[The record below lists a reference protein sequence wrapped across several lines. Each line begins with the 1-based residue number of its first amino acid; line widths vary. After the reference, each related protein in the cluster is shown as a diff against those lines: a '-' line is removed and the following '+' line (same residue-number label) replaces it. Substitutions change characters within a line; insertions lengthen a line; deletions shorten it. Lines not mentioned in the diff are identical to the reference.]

1 MATGSGDI
9 GVLSVVDGVRL
20 ASVAAGVRYQ
30 NRRDVVVIEIAE
42 GSTVAGTYTLNAF
55 CAAPVKIA
63 RQHLSDG
70 HGKCRYWL
78 INTGNANAGTGKQGK
93 IDALACCQALAD
105 LSGCQLSEV
114 LPFST
119 GVIGERLPAERIAAA
134 LPAALE
140 QLQADN
146 WLAAAKGI
154 LTTDTRPKGVT
165 RILTLG
171 GKTVTITGISKGAGM
186 IKPNM
191 ATMLSYVATDLQ
203 VDYETLQRLLN
214 AAVTRS
220 FNRITV
226 DGDTSTNDCCMLAAT
241 GRSGLAFA
249 ELNAEEQAE
258 FSSALNEVLQSLAIQ
273 IIEDAE
279 GASKFV
285 TIDVTGGGSE
295 KECLQVAYAVAE
307 SPLVKTALTAS
318 DPNWGRILAAVGR
331 AGINDLDVDK
341 VSVSLD
347 DVPLVEKGQ
356 LSADYS
362 EEKGQAVMDQ
372 EAITITIDLGR
383 GDVNERVWTSDLSEE
398 YVRINASYRS

>member
-1 MATGSGDI
+1 MATGTGDF
-9 GVLSVVDGVRL
+9 GVLSAVDGIRL
-20 ASVAAGVRYQ
+20 ASVEAGVRYK
-30 NRRDVVVIEIAE
+30 NRRDVVVVEVAE
-42 GSTVAGTYTLNAF
+42 GSTVAGAYTLNAF

-63 RQHLSDG
+63 RQHLSEN

-93 IDALACCQALAD
+93 VDALSCCEALAE
-105 LSGCQLSEV
+105 LTGCKSSEV

-119 GVIGERLPAERIAAA
+119 GVIGERLPADRIVAA
-134 LPAALE
+134 LPKAIAALE
-140 QLQADN
+140 ADN
-146 WLAAAKGI
+146 WLGAAKGI
-154 LTTDTRPKGVT
+154 LTTDTRPKGLS
-165 RILTLG
+165 RTLRLNG
-171 GKTVTITGISKGAGM
+171 QPVTITGISKGAGM

-191 ATMLSYVATDLQ
+191 ATMLAYVATDLN
-203 VDYETLQRLLN
+203 VDYEALQAMLSD
-214 AAVTRS
+214 AVLQS

-241 GRSGLAFA
+241 GRSGVAFA
-249 ELNAEEQAE
+249 ELSEKEQSA
-258 FSSALNEVLQSLAIQ
+258 FRTALNEVLQSLAIQ

-285 TIDVTGGGSE
+285 TIDVTGGGTSI
-295 KECLQVAYAVAE
+295 ECLQVAYAVAE

-331 AGINDLDVDK
+331 AGVSDLDVDK

-347 DVPLVEKGQ
+347 AVPLVERGQ

-362 EEKGQAVMDQ
+362 EEKGQAVMNQ

-383 GDVNERVWTSDLSEE
+383 GEERERVWTSDLSDE

>member
-1 MATGSGDI
+1 MATGTGDF
-9 GVLSVVDGVRL
+9 GVLSAVEGIRL
-20 ASVAAGVRYQ
+20 SSVEAGVRYQ
-30 NRRDVVVIEIAE
+30 NRRDVVVVEIAE
-42 GSTVAGTYTLNAF
+42 GSTVAGVYTLNAF

-63 RQHLSDG
+63 RQHLSDNQ
-70 HGKCRYWL
+70 GKCRYWL
-78 INTGNANAGTGKQGK
+78 INTGNANAGTGKQGAV
-93 IDALACCQALAD
+93 DALACCQSLAE
-105 LSGCQLSEV
+105 LAGCDPSEV

-119 GVIGERLPAERIAAA
+119 GVIGERLPAGRITAA
-134 LPAALE
+134 LHGALE
-140 QLQADN
+140 QLQPDN
-146 WLAAAKGI
+146 WLSAAKGI
-154 LTTDTRPKGVT
+154 LTTDTRPKGLT
-165 RILTLG
+165 RTLQLNG
-171 GKTVTITGISKGAGM
+171 RTVTITGISKGAGM

-191 ATMLSYVATDLQ
+191 ATMLAYVATDLS
-203 VDYETLQRLLN
+203 VDYAQLQALLSD
-214 AAVTRS
+214 AVSQS

-241 GRSGLAFA
+241 GRAGVAFT
-249 ELNAEEQAE
+249 ELSDSDKAQ
-258 FSSALNEVLQSLAIQ
+258 FRGALNEVLQSLAIQ

-285 TIDVTGGGSE
+285 TIDVSGGETS

-331 AGINDLDVDK
+331 AGVPALDVDS

-347 DVPLVEKGQ
+347 AVPLVERGQ

-362 EEKGQAVMDQ
+362 EEKGQAVMNQ
-372 EAITITIDLGR
+372 EAITISIDLGR
-383 GDVNERVWTSDLSEE
+383 GDAKERVWTSDLSEE